1 MLPAEKPIDFG
12 RRGEK
17 TVDDA
22 ELSQTRMAAE
32 FLLERMHANGVR
44 YLFANA
50 GTDFAPIVESLAAA
64 SGGPAIE
71 TLLVPHE
78 NIAVAMAHGHA
89 MVSGRPQ
96 AVMLHVNVGTANG
109 LCGIMNASRSETPM
123 LVMAGCSPITENRA
137 PEAGARDRFIH
148 WAQDMFDQG
157 GMVREF
163 VKWDYELRAADEV
176 EATIDRALAL
186 AQTAPKGPVYL
197 TLPRE
202 VLGTRMAPRPA
213 PKPRAAASPAQADPA
228 ALDRA
233 AEILRGAE
241 NPLIVTADVGRDP
254 AAVAPLGALAEA
266 FAIPVIP
273 YLPRHMCL
281 PSDHPML
288 LDYDSGPHVGA
299 ADAILVLD
307 CDVPWIPSLGGP
319 APDAK
324 IIHLGTDP
332 LYRNYPV
339 RGFPCD
345 LAITA
350 DSAIALP
357 ALAAAMAH
365 HGDAS
370 RIEARRR
377 RVAATR
383 GEIRARWRAAD
394 ADMATG
400 APIAPAW
407 VSRCLAGILGENGIQ
422 VSEMG
427 PPLSHANLVNPGT
440 YFSTSPV
447 SGLGWAMGASLGA
460 KLAAPDRLVVATI
473 GDGSYYFSNPTA
485 AHYCARAHDLP
496 VLTVV
501 LNNSSW
507 GAVRRATRAMYPG
520 GAATRMNQMPLTALE
535 PMVAF
540 ERVIEACGGHGERVE
555 DAAALPAALA
565 RAVHA
570 VRVERKPALLNVVC
584 AAP

>member
-1 MLPAEKPIDFG
+1 MKGDG
-12 RRGEK
+12 GSG
-17 TVDDA
+17 T
-22 ELSQTRMAAE
+22 AAE
-32 FLLERMHANGVR
+32 NLLRRLHANGVR

-50 GTDFAPIVESLAAA
+50 GTDFAPIVEALANPAD
-64 SGGPAIE
+64 GPAIE

-78 NIAVAMAHGHA
+78 NVAVTMAHGYA
-89 MVSGRPQ
+89 MVTGEPQ

-109 LCGIMNASRSETPM
+109 LCGMMNASRSETPM

-137 PEAGARDRFIH
+137 PEDGARDRFIH

-163 VKWDYELRAADEV
+163 VKWDYELRAADEL
-176 EATIDRALAL
+176 EATIDRALTL
-186 AQTAPKGPVYL
+186 ARTAPKGPVYL

-202 VLGTRMAPRPA
+202 VLGTRMASRPA
-213 PKPRAAASPAQADPA
+213 PSLRAAAAPAQADSG
-228 ALDRA
+228 ALARA
-233 AEILRGAE
+233 AEILLKAE
-241 NPLIVTADVGRDP
+241 NPLIITADTGRDP

-288 LDYDSGPHVGA
+288 LDYDSGPYVGA

-319 APDAK
+319 PPGAK
-324 IIHLGTDP
+324 IIHMATDP

-357 ALAAAMAH
+357 ALAAAMAK
-365 HGDAS
+365 GGGKS
-370 RIEARRR
+370 RIDARRK
-377 RVAATR
+377 RVAAMR
-383 GEIRARWRAAD
+383 DAVRARWRAAESN
-394 ADMATG
+394 MATSN
-400 APIAPAW
+400 PIKPAW
-407 VSRCLAGILGENGIQ
+407 VNLCLGKVLDENAIR

-440 YFSTSPV
+440 YFSTSPI
-447 SGLGWAMGASLGA
+447 SGLGWGMGAALGA
-460 KLAAPDRLVVATI
+460 KLAAPDRLVVAVI

-485 AHYCARAHDLP
+485 AHYCARAYDLP
-496 VLTVV
+496 VLTIV
-501 LNNSSW
+501 LNNSGW

-535 PMVAF
+535 PLVAF
-540 ERVIEACGGHGERVE
+540 ERVIEACGGYGERVE
-555 DAAALPAALA
+555 DAAALPEALV

-570 VRVERKPALLNVVC
+570 VNVEKRPALLNVIC

>member
-1 MLPAEKPIDFG
+1 MKDD
-12 RRGEK
+12 GESG
-17 TVDDA
+17 T
-22 ELSQTRMAAE
+22 AAE
-32 FLLERMHANGVR
+32 NLLRRLHANGVR

-50 GTDFAPIVESLAAA
+50 GTDFAPIVEALANPAD
-64 SGGPAIE
+64 GPAIQ

-78 NIAVAMAHGHA
+78 NVAVAMAHGYA
-89 MVSGRPQ
+89 MVTGQPQ

-109 LCGIMNASRSETPM
+109 LCGMMNASRAETPM
-123 LVMAGCSPITENRA
+123 LVMAGCSPVTENRA
-137 PEAGARDRFIH
+137 PEDGARDRFIH

-163 VKWDYELRAADEV
+163 VKWDYELRAADEL
-176 EATIDRALAL
+176 EATIDRALSL

-202 VLGTRMAPRPA
+202 ILGTKMASR
-213 PKPRAAASPAQADPA
+213 PKPKLRAAASPAQADA
-228 ALDRA
+228 GALARA
-233 AEILRGAE
+233 AEILLNAE
-241 NPLIVTADVGRDP
+241 NPLIITADTGRDP

-288 LDYDSGPHVGA
+288 LDYDTGPYVGA

-319 APDAK
+319 PPDAK
-324 IIHLGTDP
+324 IIHMATDP
-332 LYRNYPV
+332 LYRTYPV

-357 ALAAAMAH
+357 QLAAAMAK
-365 HGDAS
+365 GGGKS
-370 RIEARRR
+370 RIDARRK
-377 RVAATR
+377 RVAAMR
-383 GEIRARWRAAD
+383 DEVRARWRAAELE
-394 ADMATG
+394 MATSN
-400 APIAPAW
+400 PIKPAW
-407 VSRCLAGILGENGIQ
+407 VNLCLDDVLDDDDIR

-447 SGLGWAMGASLGA
+447 SGLGWGMGAALGA
-460 KLAAPDRLVVATI
+460 KLAAPDRLVVALI

-485 AHYCARAHDLP
+485 AHYCARAYDLP
-496 VLTVV
+496 VLTIV

-520 GAATRMNQMPLTALE
+520 GTATRMNQMPLTELE
-535 PMVAF
+535 PLVAF
-540 ERVIEACGGHGERVE
+540 ERVIEACGGYGERIE
-555 DAAALPAALA
+555 DAAALPEALV

-570 VRVERKPALLNVVC
+570 VNVKRRPALLNVVC

>member
-1 MLPAEKPIDFG
+1 
-12 RRGEK
+12 
-17 TVDDA
+17 
-22 ELSQTRMAAE
+22 
-32 FLLERMHANGVR
+32 
-44 YLFANA
+44 
-50 GTDFAPIVESLAAA
+50 
-64 SGGPAIE
+64 
-71 TLLVPHE
+71 
-78 NIAVAMAHGHA
+78 
-89 MVSGRPQ
+89 
-96 AVMLHVNVGTANG
+96 
-109 LCGIMNASRSETPM
+109 MNASRSETPM
-123 LVMAGCSPITENRA
+123 LVMAGCSPISENRG
-137 PEAGARDRFIH
+137 PGAGARDRFIH

-163 VKWDYELRAADEV
+163 VKWDYELRAADEL
-176 EATIDRALAL
+176 EATVDRALAL
-186 AQTAPKGPVYL
+186 ARTAPKGPVYL

-202 VLGTRMAPRPA
+202 VLGTRMAAGPA
-213 PKPRAAASPAQADPA
+213 PRPRAAAAPAQADPE
-228 ALDRA
+228 ALARA
-233 AEILRGAE
+233 AEILLGAE
-241 NPLIVTADVGRDP
+241 NPLIVTADSGRDP
-254 AAVAPLGALAEA
+254 AAVAPLGALAER

-273 YLPRHMCL
+273 YLPRHLCL

-288 LDYDSGPHVGA
+288 LDYDTGPYIGA

-319 APDAK
+319 APDARV
-324 IIHLGTDP
+324 IHMATDP

-350 DSAIALP
+350 DSAVGLP
-357 ALAAAMAH
+357 ALAAAMAALAAD
-365 HGDAS
+365 GGAS
-370 RIEARRR
+370 RIEARRQR
-377 RVAATR
+377 IAALR
-383 GEIRARWRAAD
+383 DKVRAKWRAAESE
-394 ADMATG
+394 MATG
-400 APIAPAW
+400 APVEPAW
-407 VSRCLAGILGENGIQ
+407 VSRCLADILDENAIL

-447 SGLGWAMGASLGA
+447 SGLGWGMGAALGA
-460 KLAAPDRLVVATI
+460 KLAAPDRLVTAVV

-520 GAATRMNQMPLTALE
+520 GAAMRMNQMPLTALE

-540 ERVIEACGGHGERVE
+540 EKVIEACGGHGERVE
-555 DAAALPAALA
+555 DAAALPEALA
-565 RAVHA
+565 RAVRA
-570 VRVERKPALLNVVC
+570 VGVERKPALLNVIC